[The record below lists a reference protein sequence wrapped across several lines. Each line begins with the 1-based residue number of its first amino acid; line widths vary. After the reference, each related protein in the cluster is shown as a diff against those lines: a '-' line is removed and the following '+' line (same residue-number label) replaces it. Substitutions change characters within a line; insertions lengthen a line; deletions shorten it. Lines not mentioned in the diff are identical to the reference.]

1 MLKKITMGKSP
12 FKDLY
17 QVFKMDSPD
26 ELESRR
32 ARLFPIGNSD
42 SETSTVSIF
51 LASLGAVKEYREE
64 LLSQIGIK
72 KINNKNIELHTYT
85 EVSGG
90 NSENRP
96 DGLLVITSGK
106 HNPVIEWAGFVEAK
120 VRDNTLDA
128 EQIERYVDFA
138 REIGINDIITV
149 SNYLSTTPMDSPI
162 TSKKNKFNLYHW
174 SWTYLKVTASRLIRT
189 EAIEDTDHIFMLRE
203 LRKYFDTH
211 KNINNYVHMGQEWK
225 NAVAKIHTYSDNQSI
240 DKETVSNIV
249 ESFKQEEKDI
259 SLQLTDRSNHYI
271 ELVTKSNREDE
282 IEEML
287 QNKKVITSTFMI
299 DNNKNCNFSI
309 DVCFKSRT
317 IRCYTRYVIDKGQAK
332 SQTSSLIKKLDSSG
346 TTDDI
351 KINAYYIRNKS
362 NMANKSLTELNKEKE
377 QAEYYSI
384 LDKSLGNKVKFFEI
398 ETIDTVSKSFTS
410 TKNFIVKL
418 ENIAEVFLNQVM
430 EYLPATK

>member
-17 QVFKMDSPD
+17 QVFKMDNGD
-26 ELESRR
+26 ELENRR

-64 LLSQIGIK
+64 LLGRIGIK

-106 HNPVIEWAGFVEAK
+106 YNPVIEWAGFVEAK
-120 VRDNTLDA
+120 VKDNTL
-128 EQIERYVDFA
+128 ETRQIERYVDFA

-149 SNYLSTTPMDSPI
+149 SNYLTTTPMQSPI
-162 TSKKNKFNLYHW
+162 KSKKNKFNLYHW
-174 SWTYLKVTASRLIRT
+174 SWSYLKITASRLVRT
-189 EAIEDTDHIFMLRE
+189 NAIEDTDHIFMLRE
-203 LRKYFDTH
+203 LRRYFDTH
-211 KNINNYVHMGQEWK
+211 KNINSYNDMGKEWK
-225 NAVAKIHTYSDNQSI
+225 TTVAKIHTYTDSQSI
-240 DKETVSNIV
+240 DKETVSYIA
-249 ESFKQEEKDI
+249 ESYKQEEKNI

-271 ELVTKSNREDE
+271 KLVRKNHRVDE

-299 DNNKNCNFSI
+299 DNNKNY
-309 DVCFKSRT
+309 K
-317 IRCYTRYVIDKGQAK
+317 
-332 SQTSSLIKKLDSSG
+332 TSG
-346 TTDDI
+346 
-351 KINAYYIRNKS
+351 
-362 NMANKSLTELNKEKE
+362 
-377 QAEYYSI
+377 
-384 LDKSLGNKVKFFEI
+384 
-398 ETIDTVSKSFTS
+398 
-410 TKNFIVKL
+410 
-418 ENIAEVFLNQVM
+418 
-430 EYLPATK
+430 

>member
-17 QVFKMDSPD
+17 QVFKMDNEN
-26 ELESRR
+26 ELENRR

-64 LLSQIGIK
+64 LLGRIGIK
-72 KINNKNIELHTYT
+72 KIHNKNIELHTYT

-106 HNPVIEWAGFVEAK
+106 HNRVIEWAGFVEAK
-120 VRDNTLDA
+120 VRDNMLETK
-128 EQIERYVDFA
+128 QIERYVDFA

-149 SNYLSTTPMDSPI
+149 SNYLTTTPIQSPI
-162 TSKKNKFNLYHW
+162 KSKKNKFNLYHW

-189 EAIEDTDHIFMLRE
+189 EVIEDADHIFMLKE

-211 KNINNYVHMGQEWK
+211 KNISNYVHMGQEWK
-225 NAVAKIHTYSDNQSI
+225 NAVIKIHTYSDNQFI
-240 DKETVSNIV
+240 DKKTVSNIV
-249 ESFKQEEKDI
+249 ESYKQEEKDI
-259 SLQLTDRSNHYI
+259 SLQLTDKTKHYV
-271 ELVTKSNREDE
+271 ELVTKTNREDE
-282 IEEML
+282 LEEML
-287 QNKKVITSTFMI
+287 QNKKVITSKFMI
-299 DNNKNCNFSI
+299 DNNKNYIFSI

-317 IRCYTRYVIDKGQAK
+317 IRCYTQYIINKGQAR
-332 SQTSSLIKKLDSSG
+332 SQTSTLIKKLDSSG

-362 NMANKSLTELNKEKE
+362 NMACKSLTELNKEKE
-377 QAEYYSI
+377 QQEFYSI
-384 LDKSLGNKVKFFEI
+384 LDTSLGKEVKFFEI

-418 ENIAEVFLNQVM
+418 ENITEVFLNQVM
-430 EYLPATK
+430 EYLPAK

>member
-17 QVFKMDSPD
+17 QVFRMDTPD

-64 LLSQIGIK
+64 LLTTIGIK
-72 KINNKNIELHTYT
+72 KITNKNIALHTYT

-120 VRDNTLDA
+120 VRDNVLDS

-149 SNYLSTTPMDSPI
+149 SNYLTTSPMHCPVK
-162 TSKKNKFNLYHW
+162 SKKNKFNLYHW
-174 SWTYLKVTASRLIRT
+174 SWTYLKVTANRLVRT
-189 EAIEDTDHIFMLRE
+189 NSVEDQDHVFILKE
-203 LRKYFDTH
+203 LRKYFDGH
-211 KNINNYVHMGQEWK
+211 KNISNFVNMGKEWK
-225 NAVAKIHTYSDNQSI
+225 NAVTKIHTYSDNYSI
-240 DKETVSNIV
+240 DEETLSHIV
-249 ESFKQEEKDI
+249 ESYKQEEKDI
-259 SLQLTDRSNHYI
+259 SLQLTDRSMHYI
-271 ELVTKSNREDE
+271 QLVAKDDRKDR
-282 IEEML
+282 IADML
-287 QNKKVITSTFMI
+287 QKKKIVTSTFMI
-299 DNNKNCNFSI
+299 DGNKNYTFSI
-309 DVCFKSRT
+309 DLCFKSRT
-317 IRCYTRYVIDKGQAK
+317 IKCYTRYVVEKGKAQA
-332 SQTSSLIKKLDSSG
+332 QTSALIRLLDSSG

-351 KINAYYIRNKS
+351 LINAYYIRNKS
-362 NMANKSLTELNKEKE
+362 NKASKSLTELNKEKTQGE
-377 QAEYYSI
+377 FYSI
-384 LDKSLGNKVKFFEI
+384 LDKALGDEVKFFEI
-398 ETIDTVSKSFTS
+398 ETMDTVSQNFAS
-410 TKNFIVKL
+410 TKNFIIRL

-430 EYLPATK
+430 EYLPDTK

>member
-17 QVFKMDSPD
+17 QVFKMDNPND
-26 ELESRR
+26 LENRR
-32 ARLFPIGNSD
+32 ARLFPVGNND

-51 LASLGAVKEYREE
+51 LASLGAIKEYREE
-64 LLSQIGIK
+64 LLNRIGIK

-90 NSENRP
+90 NSEDRP

-120 VRDNTLDA
+120 VRDNILTT

-149 SNYLSTTPMDSPI
+149 SNYLSTSPMQCPVK
-162 TSKKNKFNLYHW
+162 SKKNKFNLYHW

-189 EAIEDTDHIFMLRE
+189 NAIEDTDHIFMLKE

-211 KNINNYVHMGQEWK
+211 KNINNYTNMGKEWK
-225 NAVAKIHTYSDNQSI
+225 DAVMKIHTYSDNQSI
-240 DKETVSNIV
+240 DKETVSHIV
-249 ESFKQEEKDI
+249 ESYKQEEKDI
-259 SLQLTDRSNHYI
+259 SLQLTDKTMHYI
-271 ELVTKSNREDE
+271 ELIAKDNREDE
-282 IEEML
+282 IENML
-287 QNKKVITSTFMI
+287 QNKKVITSSYLI
-299 DNNKNCNFSI
+299 DGNKNYTFSI

-317 IRCYTRYVIDKGQAK
+317 IRCYTRYIINKGKAQA
-332 SQTSSLIKKLDSSG
+332 QTSSLIKRLDPSG

-362 NMANKSLTELNKEKE
+362 NMANKSLTELTKEKE
-377 QAEYYSI
+377 QSEFYSI
-384 LDKSLGNKVKFFEI
+384 LDKSLGDEVKFFEI

-410 TKNFIVKL
+410 TKNFILQL
-418 ENIAEVFLNQVM
+418 ENISEVFLNQVM
-430 EYLPATK
+430 EYLPENK

>member
-12 FKDLY
+12 FKDLH
-17 QVFKMDSPD
+17 QVFKMDTPD
-26 ELESRR
+26 ELENHR

-64 LLSQIGIK
+64 LLSRIGIK

-85 EVSGG
+85 EISGG

-120 VRDNTLDA
+120 VKDNALEA
-128 EQIERYVDFA
+128 QQIERYVDFA
-138 REIGINDIITV
+138 REIGINDMITV
-149 SNYLSTTPMDSPI
+149 SNYLTTTPIQSPI
-162 TSKKNKFNLYHW
+162 KSKKSKFNLYHW
-174 SWTYLKVTASRLIRT
+174 SWSYLKVTASRLIRT
-189 EAIEDTDHIFMLRE
+189 NAIEDADHIFMLRE
-203 LRKYFDTH
+203 LRRYFDTH
-211 KNINNYVHMGQEWK
+211 KNINSYNNMGKEWK
-225 NAVAKIHTYSDNQSI
+225 NSVVKIHTYTENQPI
-240 DKETVSNIV
+240 DKETVTHIA
-249 ESFKQEEKDI
+249 ESYKQEEKNI
-259 SLQLTDRSNHYI
+259 SLQLTDKTYHYV
-271 ELVTKSNREDE
+271 ELVRKNNRLDE

-299 DNNKNCNFSI
+299 DNNKNYNFSI

-317 IRCYTRYVIDKGQAK
+317 IRCYTHYAINKGKAK
-332 SQTSSLIKKLDSSG
+332 AQTSSLLKALDPSG

-362 NMANKSLTELNKEKE
+362 NMASKSLTELNKEKE
-377 QAEYYSI
+377 HAEYYSI
-384 LDKSLGNKVKFFEI
+384 LDRSLGEEVKFFEI
-398 ETIDTVSKSFTS
+398 ETIDTVSQSFTS
-410 TKNFIVKL
+410 TKNFIIKL

-430 EYLPATK
+430 EYLPDSK

>member
-17 QVFKMDSPD
+17 QVFRMDNPND
-26 ELESRR
+26 LEKHR

-64 LLSQIGIK
+64 LLSRIGIK

-85 EVSGG
+85 EISGG

-106 HNPVIEWAGFVEAK
+106 HNPVIEWAGLVEAK
-120 VRDNTLDA
+120 VRDNILETG
-128 EQIERYVDFA
+128 QIERYVDFA

-149 SNYLSTTPMDSPI
+149 SNYLSTTPMQSPI
-162 TSKKNKFNLYHW
+162 KSKKNKFNLYHW

-189 EAIEDTDHIFMLRE
+189 NAVEDVDHIFMLKE

-211 KNINNYVHMGQEWK
+211 KNISNYNNMGQEWK
-225 NAVAKIHTYSDNQSI
+225 NAVSKIHTYTDSQFI
-240 DKETVSNIV
+240 DKETVSHII
-249 ESFKQEEKDI
+249 ESYKQEEKDI
-259 SLQLTDRSNHYI
+259 SFQLTDRTNHCI
-271 ELVTKSNREDE
+271 ELVTKNHREDE

-299 DNNKNCNFSI
+299 DGNKNYNFSI
-309 DVCFKSRT
+309 DLCFKSRT
-317 IRCYTRYVIDKGQAK
+317 IRCYTKYIIDKGKAQ
-332 SQTSSLIKKLDSSG
+332 SQTSTLIKKLDLSG

-362 NMANKSLTELNKEKE
+362 NMANKSLTELSKEKE
-377 QAEYYSI
+377 QSEFYSI
-384 LDKSLGNKVKFFEI
+384 LDKSLGDKIKFFEI
-398 ETIDTVSKSFTS
+398 ETIDTISKSFTS
-410 TKNFIVKL
+410 TKNFIIKL
-418 ENIAEVFLNQVM
+418 ENITEVFLNQVM
-430 EYLPATK
+430 EYLPAPR